1 MGLGHSPS
9 IVTSGLVLA
18 LDAGNT
24 KSYPNTGTIWTDL
37 SGQGNTGTL
46 TNGPTFNS
54 YEARTNGNLYSN
66 AVTNAYYTASFVTTG
81 SSSETAPDGTT
92 TASYFTLSATA
103 TTYKGVT
110 GGYISYPTSSIVTI
124 SCFVKPTGGA
134 RYFWIREGGYGA
146 SRVGFDLTSVSVFSS
161 SSATGYINAAG
172 NGWYRVQAVMGA
184 LPQSSAR
191 VQLLGASDTTPP
203 GNSNVSSTGTETYH
217 IWGAQCE
224 LGAFA
229 TSPMLTTSSP
239 VTRSAGPATLV
250 FDGLDDYATVSNNI
264 SPGTGDF
271 AVSVFVYKTDTVT
284 NRYVWDFGSNGGTLA
299 SGTSITT
306 EFRYYNPTVGYI
318 LGPTQTVNTWYNLV
332 ISRISGITYFYSN
345 GSLVNSAADTGNI
358 GSWGTTLNIG
368 RYGGGGYIHLGSISN
383 LFVYKGIGLTA
394 AQVLQNFNALR
405 GRFGL

>member
-9 IVTSGLVLA
+9 VVTSGLVLA

-24 KSYPNTGTIWTDL
+24 KSYPNSGATWTDL
-37 SGQGNTGTL
+37 SGNSNTGTL

-54 YEARTNGNLYSN
+54 YEARTNVNLYSEQFNN
-66 AVTNAYYTASFVTTG
+66 AAYSINQGTISTNQVAS
-81 SSSETAPDGTT
+81 PDGTT
-92 TASYFTLSATA
+92 TAESFTASAGTVNPYA
-103 TTYKGVT
+103 YQLITTTTSSVYTFSIYVKKNTHDFVQIVLNGVANGFANFNISSGVVGT
-110 GGYISYPTSSIVTI
+110 LGAGGSATSSIV
-124 SCFVKPTGGA
+124 
-134 RYFWIREGGYGA
+134 
-146 SRVGFDLTSVSVFSS
+146 
-161 SSATGYINAAG
+161 NAG
-172 NGWYRVQAVMGA
+172 NGWYRCIITYTTATTSGNGYVNLIG
-184 LPQSSAR
+184 SATSGR
-191 VQLLGASDTTPP
+191 SATFSAA
-203 GNSNVSSTGTETYH
+203 GTESVYL
-217 IWGAQCE
+217 WGQQLE
-224 LGAFA
+224 LGSFA
-229 TSPMLTTSSP
+229 TSYIPTTSSP

-250 FDGLDDYATVSNNI
+250 FDGTDDYATVSNNI

-394 AQVLQNFNALR
+394 AQVIQNYNALR